1 MARIDHHV
9 SLLFVPGHRLD
20 RLDKALAT
28 AAGVVCVD
36 LEDAVPLA
44 DKAIARDAILARLGN
59 IPCGRVALRMNGLRT
74 AAGIADLAALMT
86 ASMLPAWLLI
96 PMVESPVEI
105 EIVRGVLGENCPPII
120 ALVETVTGLRNA
132 SAIGSAEGVQ
142 ALMLGA
148 GDLSAQL
155 GCAFA
160 WEPLLTVRGQFVMA
174 CAEAGVP
181 AIDVPYIKLND
192 DAGLAEE
199 TRRVRDMGF
208 LLKAAIHPAQID
220 TINAL
225 LMPSA
230 EEITEAEAAI
240 TAFRAAGGQAV
251 SFNGRMLEAPFMRR
265 LERIAAFKEKTD
277 A

>member
-44 DKAIARDAILARLGN
+44 DKAAAREAILARLADLPG
-59 IPCGRVALRMNGLRT
+59 GRLALRINGLRT

-86 ASMLPAWLLI
+86 APHLPAWLLL
-96 PMVESPVEI
+96 PMAESPVEI
-105 EIVRGVLGENCPPII
+105 EILRGALGAHCPPII
-120 ALVETVTGLRNA
+120 ALIETVAGLHQA
-132 SAIGSAEGVQ
+132 AEIGRAPGVQ

-160 WEPLLTVRGQFVMA
+160 WEPLLTVRGQFVIA

-181 AIDVPYIKLND
+181 AIDVPYTTLND
-192 DAGLAEE
+192 EAGLAEE
-199 TRRVRDMGF
+199 TRRVREMGF

-220 TINAL
+220 PINAL

-230 EEITEAEAAI
+230 EEIADAEAAI
-240 TAFRAAGGQAV
+240 TAYRAGGGQAV

-265 LERIAAFKEKTD
+265 LERIAAFKERTH